1 MVPTWFSRPII
12 VDPVREADIEALQHV
27 QRVLH
32 CEPTG
37 KMDEATKLHVR
48 GFQRMMGLRVHGAV
62 DEATATK
69 LDEISSPSFWE
80 GT

>member
-1 MVPTWFSRPII
+1 MPAPEWFSRPII
-12 VDPVREADIEALQHV
+12 VTPDREADIAALQHV

-37 KMDEATKLHVR
+37 QMDEATKLHIR

-62 DEATATK
+62 DELTATK
-69 LDEISSPSFWE
+69 LDEFASPALWGE
-80 GT
+80 